1 MWILLCGI
9 AFVVFLFVVGRPFMA
24 WVTHHVVDN
33 EPMPEWIVAVTLVL
47 VLICGFV
54 TDTIGIHG
62 IFGAFVFGL
71 IIPKDGPF
79 PALIL
84 EKIEDFTTIILLPLY
99 FASSGLAVNFQSL
112 NGGSSVA
119 LLFLVLATAIIGKI
133 GGTLIASLLARLPFR
148 KSLVLGI
155 LMNTK
160 GLVELIVLN
169 IGLSKNVSGT
179 SRARLVSCALILT
192 VPSIPRFVLGSERLS
207 VVLFPR

>member
-1 MWILLCGI
+1 
-9 AFVVFLFVVGRPFMA
+9 MA

-207 VVLFPR
+207 VLPLPR